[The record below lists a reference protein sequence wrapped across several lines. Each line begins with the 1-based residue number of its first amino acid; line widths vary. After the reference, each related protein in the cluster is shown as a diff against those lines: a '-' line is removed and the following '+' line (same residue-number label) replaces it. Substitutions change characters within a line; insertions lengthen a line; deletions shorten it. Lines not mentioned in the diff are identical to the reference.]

1 MKSRILHQG
10 AAHGPVL
17 VLTEALSFWGAFD
30 PREGEIIDIHHP
42 QRGAK
47 LKGVI
52 LVMPE
57 TRGSGT
63 APGGIAEALRLGTG
77 PAAII
82 LGKGDMNLAIGA
94 EVAQTLYATPCPVL
108 EVDEKT
114 YAVITSA
121 KHITIAYDGTITV
134 QALPNR

>member
-1 MKSRILHQG
+1 MKARVLHAG
-10 AAHGPVL
+10 AAEGPVL

-30 PREGEIIDIHHP
+30 PRKGEIIDIHHP

-47 LKGVI
+47 LRGVI

-94 EVAQTLYATPCPVL
+94 QVAETLYGAVCPVL
-108 EVDEKT
+108 EV
-114 YAVITSA
+114 
-121 KHITIAYDGTITV
+121 
-134 QALPNR
+134 

>member
-1 MKSRILHQG
+1 MKSRILHPG
-10 AAHGPVL
+10 AAQGPVL
-17 VLTEALSFWGAFD
+17 LLTEALSFWGAFD

-94 EVAQTLYATPCPVL
+94 EVAETLYGTPCPVL
-108 EVDEKT
+108 EVDAEV
-114 YAVITSA
+114 YA
-121 KHITIAYDGTITV
+121 TIAKAQHIAIANDGTITV
-134 QALPNR
+134 QAPPNP

>member
-10 AAHGPVL
+10 AANGPVL
-17 VLTEALSFWGAFD
+17 LLTEALSFWGAFD
-30 PREGEIIDIHHP
+30 PRQGEIIDIHHP

-108 EVDEKT
+108 EVDAEV
-114 YAVITSA
+114 YAVIA
-121 KHITIAYDGTITV
+121 KAQHIAIAADGTITV
-134 QALPNR
+134 QAPPNP

>member
-1 MKSRILHQG
+1 MKARILHQG
-10 AAHGPVL
+10 AAKGPVL
-17 VLTEALSFWGAFD
+17 ILTEALSFWGAFD

-47 LKGVI
+47 LKGVV

-94 EVAQTLYATPCPVL
+94 EVAQTLYGTPCPVL
-108 EVDEKT
+108 EVDAQT

-121 KHITIAYDGTITV
+121 KHIDIANDGTITV
-134 QALPNR
+134 QARPNP

>member
-121 KHITIAYDGTITV
+121 NHITIAYDGTITV